1 MRNMEGH
8 ELSFYR
14 SSSMP
19 GDEEND
25 CEGQAKRDRENHSP
39 QHQGNVSPSSKLK
52 FYPRGGIILS
62 STDHPLGGKH
72 ACAVLEDCARLV
84 ASIRTPQYGNRYDDA
99 TVSYARERWTENA
112 ACTQKPN
119 CTNLADILCLLV
131 AGAIVT
137 NDLDEDDRELTYA
150 VSFAFCVGF

>member
-1 MRNMEGH
+1 MFSGTVVRNLERH

-52 FYPRGGIILS
+52 FYPRRGTTLF
-62 STDHPLGGKH
+62 STDNPLGGKIIRVRSTRRLRE
-72 ACAVLEDCARLV
+72 ACSEH
-84 ASIRTPQYGNRYDDA
+84 PQYGNRYDDA
-99 TVSYARERWTENA
+99 TV
-112 ACTQKPN
+112 K
-119 CTNLADILCLLV
+119 
-131 AGAIVT
+131 
-137 NDLDEDDRELTYA
+137 
-150 VSFAFCVGF
+150 